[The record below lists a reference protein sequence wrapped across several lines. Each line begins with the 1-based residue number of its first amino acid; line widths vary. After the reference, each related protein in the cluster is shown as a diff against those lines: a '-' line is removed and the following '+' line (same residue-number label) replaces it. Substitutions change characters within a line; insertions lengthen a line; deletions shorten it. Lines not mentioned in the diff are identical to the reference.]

1 MRLICCY
8 FTTFFIT
15 LTLSAQTMVDGCIVS
30 SENTGS
36 TNATN
41 DYIHLYQN
49 YISELKGTQCAM
61 YPSCSN
67 YGLIVYSDKNFF
79 EATTLLCDRLIR
91 CSHDRKFYTDT
102 YKYGYRSLS
111 DTPYYLDN
119 NKKEVRA
126 SFPQAEIL
134 KHAKDSAI
142 LFINYLINE
151 QEYSAALLEIER
163 LHHIRKT
170 LSPLLYLKKL
180 QCLRGLGRHE
190 KALYEYDVNF
200 PAEVKETPDI
210 IMELAFTNYLLTNY
224 TATIALTQKIEE
236 TNSLFIKSRTLQALS
251 LTRENRILEAKKT
264 FTELAT
270 IFPENPSLNK
280 NLQLAEKLINIKE
293 KNSNIAKAL
302 SIIPG
307 LGYLYAGHKGSAATS
322 FFINSLLIYAT
333 YTSIQKENYGVAGIM
348 GFFSLSFYI
357 GNIKGAGQCV
367 KRYNSNM
374 RNNIITEI
382 ERRNNIYNY

>member
-1 MRLICCY
+1 
-8 FTTFFIT
+8 
-15 LTLSAQTMVDGCIVS
+15 MVDGCIVS